1 MIELMLG
8 ASYILAGRHAEASEI
23 LTRVGAAFHD
33 CLDSYGRAAACL
45 WAGIAYLRLEQYDR
59 LADTLEELLELTERH
74 EYHHL
79 FTQRAILGPPAN
91 RVLVPLLLEARRR
104 QIRPATAALLLR
116 QMGLPDVEYHPGY
129 RLRVQTLGSFRVWR
143 GSEKVDDREWRRSKA
158 LHLFQLLLTNRD
170 GALQREEITET
181 LWRDLEPEAAQRNL
195 KVALYALNKA
205 LEPDRPSGAESAYI
219 ARHGTSY
226 GLRHGADLW
235 LDAEEFQEMIRKGDQ
250 LQADPESCAEAYQH
264 ALDLYSG
271 EYLQDA
277 LYEDW
282 ASGERERLLALYLR
296 TTEKLAI
303 IRLDQGRYD
312 DAIALCRRI
321 LARDNCWERAYRLM
335 MAAYARQGNRSRA
348 LRVYRS
354 CEESIKRE
362 LDTPPGPLTQN
373 LHEQISTSAPPADWT
388 V

>member
-1 MIELMLG
+1 
-8 ASYILAGRHAEASEI
+8 
-23 LTRVGAAFHD
+23 
-33 CLDSYGRAAACL
+33 
-45 WAGIAYLRLEQYDR
+45 
-59 LADTLEELLELTERH
+59 
-74 EYHHL
+74 
-79 FTQRAILGPPAN
+79 
-91 RVLVPLLLEARRR
+91 
-104 QIRPATAALLLR
+104 
-116 QMGLPDVEYHPGY
+116 
-129 RLRVQTLGSFRVWR
+129 
-143 GSEKVDDREWRRSKA
+143 
-158 LHLFQLLLTNRD
+158 LLLTNRD

-205 LEPDRPSGAESAYI
+205 LEPDRAPGAESAYV
-219 ARHGTSY
+219 ARQGTTY
-226 GLRHGADLW
+226 GLRRGADLW

-250 LQADPESCAEAYQH
+250 LQADPETCAHAYQR

-312 DAIALCRRI
+312 DAIALCRRV

-348 LRVYRS
+348 LRVFRS
-354 CEESIKRE
+354 CEESIKHE
-362 LDTPPGPLTQN
+362 LDAPPGPLTQS
-373 LHEQISTSAPPADWT
+373 LYQQISNSEPPADWT